1 MLINLSNHPLDEW
14 GEKQKNEAASL
25 YGEVVDFSF
34 PIVPPEASSCEVEK
48 MADEYLGKIKA
59 ITKNNDAVVHIM
71 GEMTFCYALI
81 QKLQKENIK
90 CVASTT
96 KRKVRVLPTGE
107 RAIDFDFVQFRE
119 YTNIK

>member
-1 MLINLSNHPLDEW
+1 MNIWAKLKLLQKTMMPLFILW
-14 GEKQKNEAASL
+14 GN
-25 YGEVVDFSF
+25 DFLLCAYS
-34 PIVPPEASSCEVEK
+34 
-48 MADEYLGKIKA
+48 KIA
-59 ITKNNDAVVHIM
+59 
-71 GEMTFCYALI
+71 
-81 QKLQKENIK
+81 KENIK

>member
-1 MLINLSNHPLDEW
+1 
-14 GEKQKNEAASL
+14 
-25 YGEVVDFSF
+25 
-34 PIVPPEASSCEVEK
+34 

-71 GEMTFCYALI
+71 GNDFCYALI

-107 RAIDFDFVQFRE
+107 ELLISILFNLESILILNNQ
-119 YTNIK
+119 